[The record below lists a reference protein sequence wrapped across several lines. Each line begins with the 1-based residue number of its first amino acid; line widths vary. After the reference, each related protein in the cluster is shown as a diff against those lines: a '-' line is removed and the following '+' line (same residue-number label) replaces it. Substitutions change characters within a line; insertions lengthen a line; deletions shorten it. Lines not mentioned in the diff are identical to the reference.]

1 MKSARRAWL
10 LLVLIACVAVAPML
24 MAPPRALAVGP
35 AAPEVVAQGV
45 AILDEAGNL
54 VYGKNPHKRYAMA
67 SLTKTMTAVVAL
79 ENSDIK
85 KRVLVDV
92 SWDEIPDSSIMGLS
106 LMEEVTIEEMLYGLM
121 LPSGNDAA
129 RAIARAISGDEYRFA
144 ELMNAKAKE
153 LGMLNTQY
161 KNPHGMDE
169 DGHYTSA
176 YDLAVLGRY
185 AMRNPTFRQI
195 VATKNITV
203 HGKGIY
209 PLRNI
214 NHVLYNYEGADG
226 IKTGFTDNAR
236 AGVLAS
242 AVRAGKRV
250 YVSLLR
256 TWNYATEAAQMM
268 DYYFGNVDSL
278 SPIPGG
284 PTLDTLPIPKAP

>member
-129 RAIARAISGDEYRFA
+129 RAIARAISGDEYHFA
-144 ELMNAKAKE
+144 EL
-153 LGMLNTQY
+153 
-161 KNPHGMDE
+161 
-169 DGHYTSA
+169 
-176 YDLAVLGRY
+176 
-185 AMRNPTFRQI
+185 
-195 VATKNITV
+195 
-203 HGKGIY
+203 
-209 PLRNI
+209 
-214 NHVLYNYEGADG
+214 
-226 IKTGFTDNAR
+226 
-236 AGVLAS
+236 
-242 AVRAGKRV
+242 
-250 YVSLLR
+250 
-256 TWNYATEAAQMM
+256 
-268 DYYFGNVDSL
+268 
-278 SPIPGG
+278 
-284 PTLDTLPIPKAP
+284 